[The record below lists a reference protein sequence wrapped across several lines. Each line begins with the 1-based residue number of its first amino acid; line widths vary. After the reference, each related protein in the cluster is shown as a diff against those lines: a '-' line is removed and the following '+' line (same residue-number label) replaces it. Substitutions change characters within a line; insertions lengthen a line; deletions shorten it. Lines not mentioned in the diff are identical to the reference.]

1 MLRTLTSVID
11 ILTAMHHLVWRAARS
26 HALAPHAEPYA
37 PQRARPELHFQQHT
51 KHTQNP
57 SCTHG
62 IAQSMHSSIPA
73 RARKPG
79 ASSTTS
85 PLFDYFE
92 VRQRFSLQGP
102 LAPKQKSQKTAFAAP
117 TTLASLATHL
127 APFTLAAPLTLVAL
141 ATLMAEADATSW
153 PTPAH
158 LSLALLP
165 LHALRRRH
173 SPLSQTR
180 ELGTHLFSLSLLPLP
195 LSHSLS
201 HAFSL
206 SLSLSHPLTLS
217 HSLPLPLTLSP
228 TSGSSTKAL
237 LRLYLIQH
245 VKNNIACQK

>member
-1 MLRTLTSVID
+1 MRHTLSLTLRNARDQSFTSN
-11 ILTAMHHLVWRAARS
+11 S
-26 HALAPHAEPYA
+26 
-37 PQRARPELHFQQHT
+37 
-51 KHTQNP
+51 TQN
-57 SCTHG
+57 THKIHLAHG
-62 IAQSMHSSIPA
+62 IAQRLHSSIPA

-141 ATLMAEADATSW
+141 ATLVAEADATSW

-195 LSHSLS
+195 LSLSL
-201 HAFSL
+201 ARILSL
-206 SLSLSHPLTLS
+206 SLSLPPT
-217 HSLPLPLTLSP
+217 HSLPLTPSP
-228 TSGSSTKAL
+228 THSLSHQRLVHKSATTAL
-237 LRLYLIQH
+237 FDT
-245 VKNNIACQK
+245 ACQK